1 MIKPKLST
9 LCFQSV
15 ENVDVLCKFLK
26 NHNHKKLSDDKHL
39 TMVDGL
45 LFSSSSSHSS
55 VASSMYLLTFF
66 DGSPDYTIR
75 FCVVNVQ
82 RFIVSQLIP

>member
-39 TMVDGL
+39 TMWMAYYL
-45 LFSSSSSHSS
+45 
-55 VASSMYLLTFF
+55 VAE
-66 DGSPDYTIR
+66 
-75 FCVVNVQ
+75 VV
-82 RFIVSQLIP
+82 IVLRHHPCIS